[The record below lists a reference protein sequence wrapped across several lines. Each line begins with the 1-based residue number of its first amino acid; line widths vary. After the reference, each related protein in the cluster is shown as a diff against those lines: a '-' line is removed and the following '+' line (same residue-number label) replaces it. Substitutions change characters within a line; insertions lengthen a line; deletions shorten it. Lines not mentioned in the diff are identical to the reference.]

1 MSPDTGWATGPTLSA
16 WIYDSPRGAAAG
28 QVRLHRLCRRDAVAV
43 VDAATVMWARGAHR
57 PRIGYLPS
65 GAPAGGRHRSP
76 LGALLERLMLS
87 TDPAS
92 PTDPTDAADSVARQL
107 SGTGLGADFL
117 RGLRLALVPGTSG
130 LLVLSRSADLDQV
143 QLVIERGVAR
153 GDVRLL
159 HVVLGRD
166 ALTALDRFASRGAA
180 AG

>member
-28 QVRLHRLCRRDAVAV
+28 QVRLHRLCRRGAVTV

-57 PRIGYLPS
+57 PRIGYLPT
-65 GAPAGGRHRSP
+65 GAPAGGRRGSP
-76 LGALLERLMLS
+76 LGVLLERLMVS
-87 TDPAS
+87 ADPAN
-92 PTDPTDAADSVARQL
+92 PTDAVVSMARQL
-107 SGTGLGADFL
+107 SGIGLGADFL
-117 RGLRLALVPGTSG
+117 RGLRLALVPDTSG

-143 QLVIERGVAR
+143 QVVIERGVAR

-159 HVVLGRD
+159 HAVLGRD
-166 ALTALDRFASRGAA
+166 APAVLERFTSRSAA